1 MNGIENLCCCEYWH
15 ARGGGGGGREGGG
28 GGMHIGTDIILAFTD
43 PVLFWGTDEYLESN
57 KNIDWNQ
64 CFLKEIKS

>member
-15 ARGGGGGGREGGG
+15 AGGGGGGGGGGGAGRGG

-43 PVLFWGTDEYLESN
+43 PVYSG
-57 KNIDWNQ
+57 KQMNI
-64 CFLKEIKS
+64 